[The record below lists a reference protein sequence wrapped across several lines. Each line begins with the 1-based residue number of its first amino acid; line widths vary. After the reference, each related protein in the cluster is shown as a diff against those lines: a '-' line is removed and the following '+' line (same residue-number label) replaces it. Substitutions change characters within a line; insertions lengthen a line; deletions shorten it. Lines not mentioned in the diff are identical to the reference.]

1 MVLLSVVSRPTA
13 AATGWDPFRRENFC
27 ITPTRQNQKLK
38 LGSSNIYF
46 NEPSRWFWCMLKLR
60 EPLLKWLY
68 LRNYCCLQKYYF
80 FFFQLLQFGKYMLYE
95 CYFTISVFTPII
107 CKWLAQARYPM
118 EENPTQCAYQVIVIY
133 LLGNLFYL
141 IDYRIMKF

>member
-80 FFFQLLQFGKYMLYE
+80 FFF
-95 CYFTISVFTPII
+95 SASPIWEI
-107 CKWLAQARYPM
+107 H
-118 EENPTQCAYQVIVIY
+118 VIWM
-133 LLGNLFYL
+133 LFYNL
-141 IDYRIMKF
+141 CFHSNHLQMTCSSKVSHGRKSHSMRLSGNCYILTR